1 MANYLANNAKGWMEP
16 LLGSD
21 LDSLP
26 LSAAQCEIW
35 IAEQQL
41 DSENQAY
48 TIADYIEMQ
57 GPVDVAWF
65 ESALRHV
72 VAEADC
78 LHARFAENSEGP
90 AQLAGRFADWPLPVV
105 DVSAEPDPQAAAQAW
120 MAAYISRPFALAQG
134 PLFGYAFIKVTPAL
148 FFWLQSYHHIVLDGF
163 GASLLV
169 RRVAEVYT
177 ALATGRECGKSGFGS
192 LRQLLDSDAAYRS
205 SAAFAQDRDYWTRRF
220 ADQPEPGRLGGRPG
234 RATAQL
240 LRRGAHF
247 PPTKLDALRAA
258 ARRAKVPWSVLLIA
272 AAALYTQ
279 RLSGAEDVVLGLPV
293 TARTDATLKRTPGM
307 LSNAVPLR
315 LSARPDLTWSAFVAE
330 VAQAVREALAHQR
343 YRGEDIQRDLGLS
356 GGARSWFSPTVNIMT
371 FDHDLRFAQ
380 APATARNLTVGQ
392 ASDWSIVV
400 CDRRDGAG
408 LSIDWHAHPEVFAAA
423 ELAAHQERFIALL
436 DTLSSVDPAQPIGL
450 IDLLLPTEHRQWLA
464 YASGPV
470 QAVPP
475 LHLPALFEAQAA
487 LTPHRS
493 ALIHGD
499 LALSYAEF
507 NLQANR
513 LAHHLIALGAGP
525 ERRVA
530 LMLPRSGVGV
540 VALMAVLKT
549 GAAYVPID
557 PDYPADRIGF
567 MLADAKPVLLLAHG
581 DTVARLA
588 GLESPPI
595 LRLDAVSLPAE
606 LARRPDANPTEAD
619 RLAPLRLSH
628 PAYVIYTS
636 GSTGQPK
643 GVVVEHRSVS
653 DYLAWTA
660 NAYPAAQG
668 MALLHSPLSFD
679 LTVTALWTP
688 LVAGGCVR
696 VAALEDAPAPGL
708 PPHRF
713 LKATPSHLPLLAAL
727 SGELD
732 FAPDAEFLFGGEAL
746 FGEALAEWRRLRPEA
761 VLLNVYGP
769 TEATVNCAEYRI
781 APGQPVPPGPVPI
794 GRPQANARLYVLDAA
809 LQPVPPEV
817 PGELY
822 IAGAGL
828 ARGYLDRPGLTAKCF
843 VADPFGG
850 LFGEPGARMYRT
862 GDRARWLDCGNLEFL
877 GRVDE
882 QVKVR
887 GFRIELGEIEAAL
900 ARHPGVAQAA
910 VIVREDRPG
919 DKRLVAYVVAEG
931 EPYPVGALRQ
941 HLELSL
947 PEYMLPAA
955 FVALDAL
962 PLTPNG
968 KLNRKGLPVPDFNP
982 VAPGRAPQSPQE
994 RLLCQLFAEVLG
1006 LERVGV
1012 DDSFFAMGGDSII
1025 AIQLVSRTRKA
1036 GWVISSRDVFEHK
1049 TAAGLAAV
1057 ARAVSG
1063 ARQETG
1069 AGGVGEVVLTPIMRR
1084 LCERGGLLDTY
1095 SQGVVVQTPAGF
1107 AWDDLA
1113 RLLQAL
1119 LDRHDMLRARLVLVN
1134 GQWTMQVEPVG
1145 AVAASRCL
1153 ARLDAVGW
1161 DDETARQAIV
1171 DREATAVIARLA
1183 PQAGLMLQATW
1194 LDRGPVRPGRLVL
1207 VVNHLVVDGV
1217 SLRILTE
1224 DLAAGARQ
1232 LAAGRKLA
1240 LEPCATP
1247 FRRWAR
1253 QLAAQALTAA
1263 RVGEMAFW
1271 TKTLGSVEPPLGGRG
1286 LDPAR
1291 DTVGACQTFR
1301 LTLASPAEPL
1311 LTTVP
1316 AAFHAGMEDV
1326 LLCGLALAMLAW
1338 HRRHGCADGRTSLLV
1353 EMEGHGRQEHLVEGA
1368 DLSRT
1373 IGWFTARFPVL
1384 LDLAGID
1391 LAEALAGGQAAGQA
1405 LKRVKEQLRAA
1416 PDHGLGYGLLRYLNP
1431 ETEAILA
1438 ALVRPQITFNYLG
1451 RFPVPTASDWAVV
1464 PASTLLLEGRGD
1476 AALPVA
1482 HALNIAAWTED
1493 RPGGPQLHARWLW
1506 PAGLLSEAAVR
1517 ELAEAWFRALEA
1529 LADHAVRPG
1538 AGGHTASDFPL
1549 AQLSQ
1554 EEMDSL
1560 FSG

>member
-1 MANYLANNAKGWMEP
+1 MTSYLAKNANIWMGSP
-16 LLGSD
+16 SDSQLGSV
-21 LDSLP
+21 P
-26 LSAAQCEIW
+26 LSAAQREIW

-41 DSENQAY
+41 DGANRVY
-48 TIADYIEMQ
+48 TIADYIEIK
-57 GPVDVAWF
+57 GPVDAARF
-65 ESALRHV
+65 ESALRYV

-78 LHARFAENSEGP
+78 LHARFAEDREGP
-90 AQLAGRFADWPLPVV
+90 VQLAGRFADWPLPVV
-105 DVSAEPDPQAAAQAW
+105 DVSAEPDSQAAAQA
-120 MAAYISRPFALAQG
+120 YIASHIAHPFDLAQG
-134 PLFGYAFIKVTPAL
+134 PLFSYALIKVTPAL

-177 ALATGRECGKSGFGS
+177 ALATGRECGQRGFGS
-192 LRQLLDSDAAYRS
+192 LRQLLDSDAAYRA
-205 SAAFAQDRDYWTRRF
+205 SAAFAQDRDYWIRRF

-234 RATAQL
+234 RATAHL
-240 LRRGAHF
+240 LRRVAHF
-247 PPTKLDALRAA
+247 PPPKLDALRAA
-258 ARRAKVPWSVLLIA
+258 ARQARVPWAVLLLA

-279 RLSGAEDVVLGLPV
+279 RLSGAKDVVLGLPV

-307 LSNAVPLR
+307 ASNAVPLR
-315 LSARPDLTWSAFVAE
+315 LSVRPDLTWSAFVAE

-356 GGARSWFSPTVNIMT
+356 GSARSWFAPTVNIMT
-371 FDHDLRFAQ
+371 FDHDLRFAE

-392 ASDWSIVV
+392 ASDWSIVI

-423 ELAAHQERFIALL
+423 ELAAHQDRFMALL
-436 DTLSSVDPAQPIGL
+436 ETLSAADPAQPVGL
-450 IDLLLPTEHRQWLA
+450 IDLLLPAERRQWLA
-464 YASGPV
+464 DCTGPV
-470 QAVPP
+470 QDVPP
-475 LHLPALFEAQAA
+475 LHLPALFEAQTA
-487 LTPHRS
+487 LSPHRP
-493 ALIHGD
+493 ALIYGD
-499 LALSYAEF
+499 IALNYAEF

-530 LMLPRSGVGV
+530 LMLPRSVEGV

-557 PDYPADRIGF
+557 PDYPAERIGF

-581 DTVARLA
+581 ATLARLE
-588 GLESPPI
+588 GLDTPVV
-595 LRLDAVSLPAE
+595 LRLDDASIQAE
-606 LARRPDANPTEAD
+606 LARQPDANPTDTD
-619 RLAPLRLSH
+619 RLAPLRLNH

-636 GSTGQPK
+636 GSTGWPK

-653 DYLAWTA
+653 NYLAWTVR
-660 NAYPAAQG
+660 AYPAARG
-668 MALLHSPLSFD
+668 LALLHSPLSFD

-688 LVAGGCVR
+688 LVAGGCVH
-696 VAALEDAPAPGL
+696 VAALEDAPDPSL
-708 PPHRF
+708 PPYRL
-713 LKATPSHLPLLAAL
+713 LKATPSHLPLLVAL

-746 FGEALAEWRRLRPEA
+746 LGEALAEWRRLRPEA
-761 VLLNVYGP
+761 ALLNVYGP

-781 APGQPVPPGPVPI
+781 EPGQPIPAGPVPI
-794 GRPQANARLYVLDAA
+794 GRPQGNARLYILDAA
-809 LQPVPPEV
+809 LQPMPTGVV
-817 PGELY
+817 GELY
-822 IAGAGL
+822 ISGAGL
-828 ARGYLDRPGLTAKCF
+828 ARGYLDRPGLTAKRF

-850 LFGEPGARMYRT
+850 LLGEPGARMYRT

-919 DKRLVAYVVAEG
+919 DKRLVAYVVTEG
-931 EPYPVGALRQ
+931 EPCPVESLRQ
-941 HLELSL
+941 HLGLSL
-947 PEYMLPAA
+947 PDYMAPAA
-955 FVALDAL
+955 FVVLDAL

-968 KLNRKGLPVPDFNP
+968 KLNRKALPVPDVNP

-994 RLLCQLFAEVLG
+994 RQLCQLFAEVLG

-1012 DDSFFAMGGDSII
+1012 DDSFFALGGDSII
-1025 AIQLVSRTRKA
+1025 AIQLVSRARKV
-1036 GWVISSRDVFEHK
+1036 GWAIASRDVFEHK
-1049 TAAGLAAV
+1049 TPAGLAAV
-1057 ARAVSG
+1057 ARSVSG
-1063 ARQETG
+1063 SVPESPEDG
-1069 AGGVGEVVLTPIMRR
+1069 IGEVVLTPIMRR
-1084 LCERGGLLDTY
+1084 LCERGGLLDGY
-1095 SQGVVVQTPAGF
+1095 SQGVVLQTPAGF

-1119 LDRHDMLRARLVLVN
+1119 LDRHDMLRARLVLAE
-1134 GQWTMQVEPVG
+1134 GQCTMQVEPVG

-1153 ARLDAVGW
+1153 VRVDAVGW

-1171 DREATAVIARLA
+1171 DREAAATIARLA

-1194 LDRGPVRPGRLVL
+1194 LDRGPAHPGRLVL

-1240 LEPCATP
+1240 LEPCVTP
-1247 FRRWAR
+1247 FRHWAGL
-1253 QLAAQALTAA
+1253 LAAQALTAA

-1271 TKTLGSVEPPLGGRG
+1271 AKTLGSAEPPLGGRG
-1286 LDPAR
+1286 LDPVL

-1301 LTLASPAEPL
+1301 LTLASPTEPL

-1316 AAFHAGMEDV
+1316 TAFHASVEDV
-1326 LLCGLALAMLAW
+1326 LLCGFALAMVPW
-1338 HRRHGCADGRTSLLV
+1338 RRRHGCADGRTSVLV
-1353 EMEGHGRQEHLVEGA
+1353 EMDGHGRQEHLVEGA

-1373 IGWFTARFPVL
+1373 VGWFTARFPVL

-1391 LAEALAGGQAAGQA
+1391 LFEALAGGHAAGQT

-1438 ALVRPQITFNYLG
+1438 ALARPQITFNYLG
-1451 RFPVPTASDWAVV
+1451 RFAVPTASDWAVV

-1493 RPGGPQLHARWLW
+1493 RPNGPQLHARWLW
-1506 PAGLLSEAAVR
+1506 PAGLLSETAVR
-1517 ELAEAWFRALEA
+1517 ELAEAWFQALET
-1529 LADHAVRPG
+1529 LADHATRPG
-1538 AGGHTASDFPL
+1538 VGGHTASDFPL

-1554 EEMDSL
+1554 AEMDSL
-1560 FSG
+1560 FAP